1 MEEVLGVSATAA
13 RLRESFLRKVGLVRV
28 TDGLCELSTWTQTWR
43 DGGDNRIVAALLH
56 SRCQYL
62 GEMLAATLEPC
73 TTDELLVV
81 ANEGYGMGWDTPA
94 QVSNRRG
101 WLQSCGMLEQLAD
114 GHLQATAAGR
124 DLLGDLVLHE
134 PVATPLGPQ
143 PDARTDEEEVSPGPE
158 ERRGEAQPV
167 SSLVQQ
173 IIDEV
178 RIAAT
183 DSHDPDRL
191 ERATRDAF
199 AFLGF
204 RSEWLGGSGKTDVLL
219 DAMLGRDDSYRV
231 IIDCKS
237 TGSGSLS
244 DQQIDWVT
252 LEEHRLKHEAQH
264 VAIVGPSPGGSRLFE
279 RAMKHNVAVI
289 SVERLV
295 GLCSQHAKT
304 PLGLDAYRSLFAKG
318 GEPDSQEVSE
328 RSEDVARLVR
338 LAAVA
343 CDAIR
348 NRANAF
354 GRLTARDLFL
364 IVSADP
370 AAEGSSQEELQ
381 TILDVQQHRV
391 RGSCSRSAR

>member
-1 MEEVLGVSATAA
+1 
-13 RLRESFLRKVGLVRV
+13 
-28 TDGLCELSTWTQTWR
+28 
-43 DGGDNRIVAALLH
+43 
-56 SRCQYL
+56 
-62 GEMLAATLEPC
+62 
-73 TTDELLVV
+73 
-81 ANEGYGMGWDTPA
+81 
-94 QVSNRRG
+94 
-101 WLQSCGMLEQLAD
+101 
-114 GHLQATAAGR
+114 
-124 DLLGDLVLHE
+124 LGDLVLHE

-381 TILDVQQHRV
+381 TILDVLASPLFEIVDGDAESGYRV
-391 RGSCSRSAR
+391 TTSAPVAALRMRTVSNALE